1 MNEDNQQQKAELLE
15 MVRGVVRRGKV
26 TLSSGAVSDFY
37 IDLRLLTLNPR
48 GAYLVANLFAALLAS
63 TDFDAIGGLTMG
75 ADPIVGAF
83 CYHAYLNRQLING
96 FIIRKSAK
104 EHGTRKSIEG
114 PAIAADSR
122 VVIVDDVVT
131 SGASIATAYQA
142 VSDRGAIVVKAL
154 AVVDREEGA
163 AERVSRLGIDYA
175 AIFTRSEI
183 LS

>member
-1 MNEDNQQQKAELLE
+1 MNDKKPQLKAELLKL
-15 MVRGVVRRGKV
+15 VRGVVRRGKV

-37 IDLRLLTLNPR
+37 VDLRLLTLNPH
-48 GAYLVANLFAALLAS
+48 GAYLVANLFQALLAQ
-63 TDFDAIGGLTMG
+63 TDYDAIGGLTMG

-83 CYHAYLNRQLING
+83 CYHAYLKQQPING

-114 PAIAADSR
+114 PTIAAGSR

-142 VSDRGAIVVKAL
+142 VSDCGAKVVKAL

-163 AERVSRLGIDYA
+163 AERVRQLGIDYA
-175 AIFTRSEI
+175 AILTRSEI
-183 LS
+183 L